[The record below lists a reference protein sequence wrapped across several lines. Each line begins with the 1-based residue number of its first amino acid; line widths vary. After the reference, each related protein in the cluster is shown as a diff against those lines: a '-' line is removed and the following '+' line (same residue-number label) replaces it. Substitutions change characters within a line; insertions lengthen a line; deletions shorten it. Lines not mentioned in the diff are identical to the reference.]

1 MADDPFPSEAFGG
14 LVRRMPRYGR
24 LALALGRDPT
34 IAKARRAAVLAGAVY
49 LISPVDLVPGIVPV
63 LGQLDDLLVVL
74 LALKVALGGLEPTR
88 RRRHLA
94 AVGLAEDDLAADVRT
109 VGSTTAWIGRRG
121 VRLGV
126 RATTVGA
133 RAAGRAT
140 LAAATAGRSVLGAG
154 SRRLPRRGAAAD
166 DPPA

>member
-1 MADDPFPSEAFGG
+1 MADDPFPGDAFGA

-74 LALKVALGGLEPTR
+74 LALKVALGGLEPNR

-94 AVGLAEDDLAADVRT
+94 AVGLDEGDLTADVRT

-121 VRLGV
+121 VRLGARV
-126 RATTVGA
+126 ATVGA
-133 RAAGRAT
+133 RTAGRATVAAGRA
-140 LAAATAGRSVLGAG
+140 GRSALEAGA
-154 SRRLPRRGAAAD
+154 RRLPGHRRVVD